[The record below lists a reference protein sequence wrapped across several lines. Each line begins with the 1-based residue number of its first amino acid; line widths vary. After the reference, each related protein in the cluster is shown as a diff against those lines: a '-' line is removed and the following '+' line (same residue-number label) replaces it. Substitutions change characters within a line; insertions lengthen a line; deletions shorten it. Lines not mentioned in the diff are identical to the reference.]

1 MPFARWRLRQLCR
14 QCLMASEQGFIEHV
28 ADQAGLG
35 RDLSW
40 RKMFGKY
47 ALDLDAR
54 VVALVCGSQLFMK
67 PT

>member
-1 MPFARWRLRQLCR
+1 
-14 QCLMASEQGFIEHV
+14 MASEQGFIEHV